1 MCKHIPLS
9 NGVATMTPQPQ
20 KLSKQSGSITSPPSA
35 PGGGFAGGAPMTP
48 QPQQEYIITEE
59 DIQIL
64 EDTFGVTL
72 IMPRSR
78 SHTPAPALERQ
89 PCKYVAGDFCD
100 NCIDSTCGF
109 YPFDTQHDTA
119 IRKAEMER
127 VLDELF
133 PKPDQDDLKNGWE
146 YNYRFIQKIANR
158 TEEMDEDSS
167 CMEQVMIVLKALE
180 ESLRGEP

>member
-1 MCKHIPLS
+1 
-9 NGVATMTPQPQ
+9 
-20 KLSKQSGSITSPPSA
+20 
-35 PGGGFAGGAPMTP
+35 MTP

-119 IRKAEMER
+119 IRKAERER
-127 VLDELF
+127 VLDKAIGLIREREINSEN
-133 PKPDQDDLKNGWE
+133 PKGWLWRNE
-146 YNYRFIQKIANR
+146 
-158 TEEMDEDSS
+158 SL
-167 CMEQVMIVLKALE
+167 VALLD
-180 ESLRGEP
+180 SLRGEP

>member
-1 MCKHIPLS
+1 
-9 NGVATMTPQPQ
+9 
-20 KLSKQSGSITSPPSA
+20 
-35 PGGGFAGGAPMTP
+35 MTP

-119 IRKAEMER
+119 IRKAERER
-127 VLDELF
+127 VLDEF
-133 PKPDQDDLKNGWE
+133 MAAIEFRFDDTNQG
-146 YNYRFIQKIANR
+146 RGVVGTIRGIR
-158 TEEMDEDSS
+158 
-167 CMEQVMIVLKALE
+167 
-180 ESLRGEP
+180 ESLRSEP